1 LRIRL
6 AAIGGAI
13 ERGRAVYEQNCA
25 TQHGAFPAERVEAT
39 LKGTDQTKAHT
50 PAMTAWK
57 ALFLADANG
66 NETTADERV
75 KGAAAFIAS
84 LQAK

>member
-1 LRIRL
+1 
-6 AAIGGAI
+6 
-13 ERGRAVYEQNCA
+13 
-25 TQHGAFPAERVEAT
+25 

-50 PAMTAWK
+50 PGMTAWK

-66 NETTADERV
+66 NEATADAHV
-75 KGAAAFIAS
+75 KEVIAFIAS